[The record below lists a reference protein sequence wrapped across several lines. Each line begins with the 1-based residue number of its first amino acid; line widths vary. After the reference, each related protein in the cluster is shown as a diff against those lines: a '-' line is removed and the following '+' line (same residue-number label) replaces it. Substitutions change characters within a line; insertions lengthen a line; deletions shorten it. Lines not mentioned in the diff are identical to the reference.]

1 METTTKLSTI
11 ETKVESLMDVYP
23 ETRSNDRLLIQTYL
37 KRYHGVTSFADYTE
51 DSSLPTIESITR
63 LRRKIQRAGRWC
75 ATLASCWSD
84 IALVGRSAC
93 GKSLMIWAQRSA
105 ISEGR

>member
-23 ETRSNDRLLIQTYL
+23 ETRSNDRLLIQIYP

-63 LRRKIQRAGRWC
+63 LRRKIQKAGRC
-75 ATLASCWSD
+75 LPVETVA
-84 IALVGRSAC
+84 
-93 GKSLMIWAQRSA
+93 
-105 ISEGR
+105 EGRGEAEYTYVGYFG